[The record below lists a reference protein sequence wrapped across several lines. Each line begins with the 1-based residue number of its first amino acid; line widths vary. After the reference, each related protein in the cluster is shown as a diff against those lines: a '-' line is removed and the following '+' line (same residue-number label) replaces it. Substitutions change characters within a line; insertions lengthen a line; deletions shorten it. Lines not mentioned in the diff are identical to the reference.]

1 MAKEDN
7 PSKFVTKDE
16 CAQISGDIKDELRTI
31 RVALVGEDMRGGLV
45 KDVADLKKE
54 RSSTVE
60 VLKAVVVPIVVAV
73 VSSATAAYILS
84 TIH

>member
-1 MAKEDN
+1 MVEEKN
-7 PSKFVTKDE
+7 PTKFVTRAE
-16 CAQISGDIKDELRTI
+16 CTQISGSIRDELKTI

-54 RSSTVE
+54 RSTTVE

-73 VSSATAAYILS
+73 ASSAITAYILS
-84 TIH
+84 NIH